1 MSITW
6 PAPTAPQLPAAI
18 PVPGL
23 PVPRGRTA
31 AIAAAAVAAGLL
43 VVAGVVSL
51 QRELRPAPAADV
63 VTPFGAL
70 HAVRVAPARPI
81 ARVDEPRGGAA
92 LHRVR
97 CAGAKGAVATTCF
110 TAIR

>member
-6 PAPTAPQLPAAI
+6 PAPSAPELPASI

-31 AIAAAAVAAGLL
+31 AIAAAAAAAGVLA
-43 VVAGVVSL
+43 VAGALSL
-51 QRELRPAPAADV
+51 QRELRPAPADGA

-81 ARVDEPRGGAA
+81 ARVNEPRAA
-92 LHRVR
+92 AVLQRVR
-97 CAGAKGAVATTCF
+97 CAGAKGPVATTCF